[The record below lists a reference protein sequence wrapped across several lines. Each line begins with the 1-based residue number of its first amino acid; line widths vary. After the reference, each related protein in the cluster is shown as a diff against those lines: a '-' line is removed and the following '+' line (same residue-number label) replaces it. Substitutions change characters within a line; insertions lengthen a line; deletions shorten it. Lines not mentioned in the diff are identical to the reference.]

1 MISSHIFLPMDKKT
15 LTSQINYLEM
25 LQKLTK
31 AYAEISSARMQ
42 TVRGG
47 VLSTRDFLESLTE
60 IFHEVRDSYTK
71 EVLNLAKKKNKK
83 EKLTFLA
90 HNGKVV
96 SVFLSANT
104 GLYGEIMQSTLNRF
118 LEAIDKDGSE
128 ITIVGRLGLSLFL
141 SRYPNRPYTYFDYPD
156 YGNNKEKLT
165 EIVRHLVQYESI
177 HVYYGKFRNIIKQ
190 EPDSFEIN
198 AQTPINTLAE
208 DKAKGKEEEAKYIF
222 EPSLEGIL
230 MFFESEMFGSVFQQ
244 AINESQLAKFASRM
258 IAMDRASQNILE
270 SLGAAKLESLKL
282 AHRLTNKKQLNSVSG
297 IFALSQ

>member
-1 MISSHIFLPMDKKT
+1 MGNFFASPAGEAKPKQYSV
-15 LTSQINYLEM
+15 TSLSNP
-25 LQKLTK
+25 LQ
-31 AYAEISSARMQ
+31 MQ
-42 TVRGG
+42 PVTW
-47 VLSTRDFLESLTE
+47 
-60 IFHEVRDSYTK
+60 YK
-71 EVLNLAKKKNKK
+71 EPGPPPV
-83 EKLTFLA
+83 
-90 HNGKVV
+90 
-96 SVFLSANT
+96 
-104 GLYGEIMQSTLNRF
+104 
-118 LEAIDKDGSE
+118 
-128 ITIVGRLGLSLFL
+128 
-141 SRYPNRPYTYFDYPD
+141 TYFDYPD
-156 YGNNKEKLT
+156 YGDDKGRFA